1 MKKAPDARRALLP
14 LALLL
19 LLGAVWGVSTTVTRI
34 AMTGGV
40 PPLAFGFWQCLI
52 ASAILLAIGLKR
64 GGMPPLDRAHLRYY
78 AFTGAVGLALPAI
91 VMYLALGR
99 IAAGLM
105 STIVSL
111 APLMTYLVALAVATE
126 RFDRLRGAGIL
137 LGLGGALVLLLP
149 ERSLPTPEIALWA
162 ALALLTPTLYA
173 VNAVFAGRFM
183 PPSDALTLAAGMV
196 VAATLGFGAGLL
208 LTGQLYLP
216 WPPTELPV
224 AAVWWHGISSALA
237 YGLYFRIIRLA
248 GPVYMSQVGYLVV
261 VIGVA
266 TGMLALGE
274 RHSPWAW
281 GAIALMVGGVALVNL
296 GQIRRMRQS
305 GRRATTP

>member
-1 MKKAPDARRALLP
+1 MNRPDARGALLP

-19 LLGAVWGVSTTVTRI
+19 ALGAIWGVSTTVTRI

-52 ASAILLAIGLKR
+52 ASAVLLAVGCRR
-64 GGMPPLDRAHLRYY
+64 GRPPPVDRAHLRYY
-78 AFTGAVGLALPAI
+78 AFTGTVGLALPAI

-105 STIVSL
+105 SAIVAL
-111 APLMTYLVALAVATE
+111 APLLTYAVALAAATE
-126 RFDRLRGAGIL
+126 RFDRLRGAGVM
-137 LGLGGALVLLLP
+137 LGLAGALVLLLP
-149 ERSLPTPEIALWA
+149 RQSLPTPEIALWA

-173 VNAVFAGRFM
+173 INAVFAGRFM
-183 PPSDALTLAAGMV
+183 PASDALTLAAGMV
-196 VAATLGFGAGLL
+196 MAATLGFGAGLL
-208 LTGQLYLP
+208 LTGQMYLP

-224 AAVWWHGISSALA
+224 AAVWWHGISSAVA

-266 TGMLALGE
+266 TGMLVLGE

-281 GAIALMVGGVALVNL
+281 AAIALMVGGVALVNL
-296 GQIRRMRQS
+296 GQMRRMR
-305 GRRATTP
+305 RR